1 MASGASDS
9 TGTVAGRISLGWES
23 ARRSRYAAIAPR
35 YLATLVLLVFLALG
49 VRAAFF
55 PSHAPPPAAPARTA
69 ADAPSED
76 FALQFARAYLTYD
89 AAHPGIRTQALSP
102 FVPSGFDATAGFFPA
117 NGSQRVTW
125 AEVASDQPALAGGR
139 VITVA
144 AGVSTQ
150 SRPVYLAIT
159 VRHDPGQPLL
169 LGGYPS
175 FVGAPMINADGA
187 PPPRVAVSDKA
198 VVQVVERVVHNYLAG
213 AAPNL
218 KADLTSDAVVTLPT
232 VVLAVRSVDE
242 VVWVDGPASGAVLA
256 TVSAEDERGATYT
269 LTYELGIAY
278 RERPYVEFIEVI
290 PTDT

>member
-1 MASGASDS
+1 MASSAPDS
-9 TGTVAGRISLGWES
+9 PRTAAGRISLGWEG
-23 ARRSRYAAIAPR
+23 ARRSRYAAAAPR
-35 YLATLVLLVFLALG
+35 YLATAVLFVFLALG
-49 VRAAFF
+49 VRAVFF
-55 PSHAPPPAAPARTA
+55 PAGDMPAAPPPRAQ

-89 AAHPGIRTQALSP
+89 AERPGARVEALAP
-102 FVPSGFDATAGFFPA
+102 FMPNGLDANAGFFPDR
-117 NGSQRVTW
+117 GSQRVLWT
-125 AEVASDQPALAGGR
+125 EVASDQRALAGGR

-150 SRPVYLAIT
+150 ARPLYLAVN
-159 VRHDPGQPLL
+159 VRHERDQPLE

-175 FVGAPMINADGA
+175 LVGAPVINTDTA
-187 PPPRVAVSDKA
+187 PPARVAVSDKV

-218 KADLTSDAVVTLPT
+218 KADLTDDAVVTLPT
-232 VVLAVRSVDE
+232 VALSVRSVDE

-256 TVSAEDERGATYT
+256 TVTAQDQLGATYT